1 MKQRK
6 VLAEKLMML
15 ILGIILLGMPA
26 AADVPAGGNPGDS
39 SAPISAREYANL
51 IDHPD
56 QLNAWRKRAENI
68 LKDDED
74 SYCGHAL
81 MGLVMH
87 RSEGDLPRSR
97 YHLKEA
103 RRLAKK
109 VARREKK
116 QDAVMFYGLCSH
128 ELMIVL
134 EEMDCYQECIDII
147 DECFDTVPSIRISK
161 VWPLMKLDRED
172 EAREE
177 LKKAF
182 NSGDIAAKIMAW
194 NSLGALESE
203 LGHRQASYNAFKSLI
218 SEGARYGIKDDP
230 TFYSNTGEAALA
242 LGFYDEAERYF
253 RKAASCPFQDTS
265 YTNPY
270 QHLTELY
277 LTEGRF
283 AEAFSSAQKMHQWSR
298 ATKPFLYQQSMAENT
313 KITGELLLDLGYINE
328 AVDNLSF
335 LVKRPDRR
343 GGTSTDID
351 QSEAG
356 NLIIWRK
363 ALLMQ
368 EHMLQEEIACEKTF
382 SPSWW
387 RLLYRRLL
395 VSFDIKTAGEKA
407 AAIMA
412 SHNRIKES
420 LRPYNAASVSIG
432 ESDRPMVV
440 DIIGAGICAA
450 ALTELED
457 HPSESFILEEPFY
470 QVMHAE
476 IAMQTGSLKK
486 AKAYFEK
493 ALEKLPKAEVPLRS
507 YCQAALGK
515 ICDKTGNRD
524 EALNYYETVLET
536 CPTMLRLLDC
546 QIPVAVQG
554 ASNST
559 IRKACD
565 MIYKSPR
572 FKKSSN
578 GFNISIALS
587 GSDLVASLTSKNGT
601 VLARAS
607 VPLEKSSR
615 KSAKNLVKEL
625 HRQVLS
631 PKVSLSQTDLNSL
644 DGSNR
649 SGSTASDSLKNIF
662 SDQEPGERI

>member
-1 MKQRK
+1 MRKRK
-6 VLAEKLMML
+6 VLAEKLVVL
-15 ILGIILLGMPA
+15 IIGIIMLVLPA
-26 AADVPAGGNPGDS
+26 SADVPNDDNPGDS
-39 SAPISAREYANL
+39 SAPISAREFAHL

-56 QLNAWRKRAENI
+56 KLNAWRKRAENI
-68 LKDDED
+68 LKNDKN

-87 RSEGDLPRSR
+87 RSEGDLPRSK
-97 YHLKEA
+97 YHLQEA
-103 RRLAKK
+103 RSLAKRK
-109 VARREKK
+109 AKNEKN
-116 QDAVMFYGLCSH
+116 QDAVMFFGLASH
-128 ELMIVL
+128 ELMNVL
-134 EEMDCYQECIDII
+134 EEMDQYKECIAII
-147 DECFDTVPSIRISK
+147 DECFDHVPSIRVIK

-177 LKKAF
+177 LKRAF
-182 NSGDIAAKIMAW
+182 NSGDIAARIMAW

-218 SEGARYGIKDDP
+218 SEGAQYGIRDDS
-230 TFYSNTGEAALA
+230 TFYSNAGEAALA

-253 RKAASCPFQDTS
+253 RKSASCPFQDTS

-283 AEAFSSAQKMHQWSR
+283 AEAFSSALKMHQWSR

-313 KITGELLLDLGYINE
+313 KITGELLLNLGYINE
-328 AVDNLSF
+328 AVDNLSL

-343 GGTSTDID
+343 GGTSSDID

-363 ALLMQ
+363 ALIMQ
-368 EHMLQEEIACEKTF
+368 EHMLQEEMACERKF

-387 RLLYRRLL
+387 HLLYRRLL
-395 VSFDIKTAGEKA
+395 VKFDIKTAGEKA

-420 LRPYNAASVSIG
+420 LRPYNAASVAIG
-432 ESDRPMVV
+432 ESDRPAVV
-440 DIIGAGICAA
+440 DIIGAGICGA
-450 ALTELED
+450 ALSELEE
-457 HPSESFILEEPFY
+457 HPSETYNLEEPFY

-476 IAMQTGSLKK
+476 VAMQSGSLKK
-486 AKAYFEK
+486 AKTYFEK
-493 ALEKLPKAEVPLRS
+493 ALQTLPKAEVPLRS
-507 YCQAALGK
+507 YCQTALGK
-515 ICDKTGNRD
+515 ICQKSGLRD
-524 EALNYYETVLET
+524 ESLNYYETVLET

-546 QIPVAVQG
+546 EIPVAVQG
-554 ASNST
+554 SSNST
-559 IRKACD
+559 VRKACD

-578 GFNISIALS
+578 GFKISIAMS
-587 GSDLVASLTSKNGT
+587 GSDLVASLTSNNGT
-601 VLARAS
+601 VIARAS
-607 VPLEKSSR
+607 VPIEKSSH

-649 SGSTASDSLKNIF
+649 SGSTASDSLNNIF
-662 SDQEPGERI
+662 SDQEPSERI